1 MDLRE
6 LRFGVEIEMTG
17 LTRERAAQVAAEYF
31 GSRAEYD
38 GGYYRK
44 YSARDSQG
52 RKWTFMY
59 DGSIHNQ
66 VRRDGEIVDVS
77 DSGYEVELVSPVCRY
92 EDIPTIQKLVDWL
105 RIEGALSNGS
115 CGIHVHV
122 DAAAFDAKSLR
133 NLVNIV
139 AAKEDLLY
147 KALRVRVDREYYCQR
162 MNTDFLQRL
171 NLIRPKTRDQV
182 SQVWYTQQPDSDRTV
197 NDHYHKS
204 RYHALNLHSVFTKGT
219 VEFRLFNS
227 TVERTDQIKAYIQL
241 CLAVSAQA
249 LNQMHAAHARTRSAN
264 EKYTFRTWLLHLGMI
279 GPEFK
284 ETRACLL
291 EHLDGNIAWK
301 DPAQAERQKERLRRQ
316 REEQEA
322 AEQMG
327 QPDSQE
333 PGEEAPDFMIT
344 GPSF

>member
-17 LTRERAAQVAAEYF
+17 LTREEAAKVAASYF
-31 GSRAEYD
+31 GSRTSHDGTYYD
-38 GGYYRK
+38 K
-44 YSARDSQG
+44 HSARDSQG
-52 RKWTFMY
+52 RKWTFMS
-59 DGSIHNQ
+59 DSSITGQ
-66 VRRDGEIVDVS
+66 VNRDGRIVNAGGRD
-77 DSGYEVELVSPVCRY
+77 YQVELVTPICRY
-92 EDIPTIQKLVDWL
+92 EDIPTIQQLVERL
-105 RIEGALSNGS
+105 RRAGALTNES
-115 CGIHVHV
+115 CGLHIHV
-122 DAAAFDAKSLR
+122 DAAAFDSRCLR

-147 KALRVRVDREYYCQR
+147 KALRVPVRREYYCQK
-162 MNTDFLQRL
+162 MNTAFLERL
-171 NLIRPKTRDQV
+171 NLIRPSTREQV
-182 SQVWYTQQPDSDRTV
+182 SQVWYTEQPDGATPITA
-197 NDHYHKS
+197 HYHDS

-249 LNQMHAAHARTRSAN
+249 LNQRHAAHARTRSPN

-279 GPEFK
+279 GEEFK
-284 ETRACLL
+284 EARHCLL

-316 REEQEA
+316 QEA
-322 AEQMG
+322 GVQAVEPPEQ
-327 QPDSQE
+327 QE
-333 PGEEAPDFMIT
+333 QQEAGEESPAFTMT
-344 GPSF
+344 MS

>member
-17 LTRERAAQVAAEYF
+17 LTRQRAAQVAADFF

-38 GGYYRK
+38 GSYYRK

-52 RKWTFMY
+52 RKWTFMS
-59 DGSIHNQ
+59 DSSIQ
-66 VRRDGEIVDVS
+66 QQIRRDGETVDIR
-77 DSGYEVELVSPVCRY
+77 DGDYEVELVTPICRY
-92 EDIPTIQKLVDWL
+92 EDIPVIQQLVERL
-105 RIEGALSNGS
+105 RRAGALSNGS
-115 CGIHVHV
+115 CGIHVHI
-122 DAAAFDAKSLR
+122 DAAAFEAKSLR
-133 NLVNIV
+133 NLVNII

-147 KALRVRVDREYYCQR
+147 KALRVRVDREYYCQK

-171 NLIRPKTRDQV
+171 NLIRPRTREQV
-182 SQVWYTQQPDSDRTV
+182 SQVWYSEQPDERHTV
-197 NDHYHKS
+197 NNHYHNS

-249 LNQMHAAHARTRSAN
+249 LNQRHASHARTRSAN

-279 GPEFK
+279 GEEFK
-284 ETRACLL
+284 EARSCLL
-291 EHLDGNIAWK
+291 EHLDGNIAWR
-301 DPAQAERQKERLRRQ
+301 DPAQAERQKEHLRQQRESAETAAEPPEQ
-316 REEQEA
+316 REELEA
-322 AEQMG
+322 
-327 QPDSQE
+327 
-333 PGEEAPDFMIT
+333 GEESPAFTMT
-344 GPSF
+344 MT

>member
-6 LRFGVEIEMTG
+6 LRFGVEVEMTG
-17 LTRERAAQVAAEYF
+17 LARVQAAQVAADYF
-31 GSRAEYD
+31 GSRIGFDGTYYD
-38 GGYYRK
+38 K
-44 YSARDSQG
+44 HSACDSQG
-52 RKWTFMY
+52 RKWTFMS
-59 DGSIHNQ
+59 DSSITGQ
-66 VRRDGEIVDVS
+66 VNRDGRIVNAGGRD
-77 DSGYEVELVSPVCRY
+77 YQVELVTPICRY
-92 EDIPTIQKLVDWL
+92 EDIPTIQQLVERL
-105 RIEGALSNGS
+105 RRAGALTNES
-115 CGIHVHV
+115 CGLHIHV
-122 DAAAFDAKSLR
+122 DAAAFDARCLR

-147 KALRVRVDREYYCQR
+147 KALRVPVRREHYCQK

-171 NLIRPKTRDQV
+171 NLIRPSTREQV
-182 SQVWYTQQPDSDRTV
+182 SQVWYTEQPDGATPITA
-197 NDHYHKS
+197 HYHDS

-249 LNQMHAAHARTRSAN
+249 LNQRHASHARTQSPN

-279 GPEFK
+279 GEEFK
-284 ETRACLL
+284 EARSCLL

-316 REEQEA
+316 REAEEAAAAPPEQQADQEA
-322 AEQMG
+322 
-327 QPDSQE
+327 
-333 PGEEAPDFMIT
+333 GEESPAFTMT
-344 GPSF
+344 MS